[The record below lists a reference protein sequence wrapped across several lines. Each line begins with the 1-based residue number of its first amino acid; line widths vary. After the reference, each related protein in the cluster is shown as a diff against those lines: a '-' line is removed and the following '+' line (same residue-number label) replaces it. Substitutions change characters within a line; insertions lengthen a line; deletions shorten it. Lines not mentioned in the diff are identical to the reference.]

1 MNPVP
6 SSKGCPQE
14 ASVSKATRTGQW
26 DNALEEHAAT
36 CPVCSEVALISD
48 SLRTIALETEDH
60 KSLPDP
66 YLVWLKAKL
75 AERQAAS
82 HRVSKRW
89 DLAEALSQCVAA
101 VVLAGWL
108 WAEWPSIYQR
118 LAEWMPASALGD
130 WSLAWSLLSPSTG
143 FPPSLVFWTVIGL
156 VCFVTLMVVQPLFAE
171 D

>member
-1 MNPVP
+1 MNPAP
-6 SSKGCPQE
+6 SSRGCPQE

-26 DNALEEHAAT
+26 DDALEEHAAT

-60 KSLPDP
+60 KPLPDP

-75 AERQAAS
+75 TECQAAS
-82 HRVSKRW
+82 LRRSKPW
-89 DLAEALSQCVAA
+89 DLAEALGQCVMG
-101 VVLAGWL
+101 VVLAVWL
-108 WAEWPSIYQR
+108 WSEWPSIYQR
-118 LAEWMPASALGD
+118 FAEWMPARALGD
-130 WSLAWSLLSPSTG
+130 WSPAWSLLSPSTG

-156 VCFVTLMVVQPLFAE
+156 VCFVTLMVAQPLFAE